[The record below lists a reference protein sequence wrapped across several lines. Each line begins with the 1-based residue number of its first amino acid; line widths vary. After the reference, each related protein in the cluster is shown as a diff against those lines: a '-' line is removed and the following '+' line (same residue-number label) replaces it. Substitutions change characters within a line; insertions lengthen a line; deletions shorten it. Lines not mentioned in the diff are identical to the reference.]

1 MQPIFNE
8 YIQFLKDNGVDLPI
22 EEGYYWLDNQII
34 KAYDTKGN
42 LHKIARL
49 KIDNELNITYK
60 LFPKNFLE
68 IEHWNDTISRNKVKL
83 MERERESLKII
94 EEKLQQYK
102 NYKPIISTSDGKD
115 STLVEYLFKTIST
128 KVHIVFCNTSLD
140 CADTY
145 KHIKSRND
153 VEILNPKDGF
163 YRWIKNNIIPT
174 RFSRGCCSIFKEG
187 ETINYFNKDE
197 KYVFF
202 LGMRNEESNTRSNYE
217 DEWKNKK
224 WGNRDW
230 IGVLPIRKW
239 SEEEVWLYTL
249 WKSLYINTK
258 YKKGYSRV
266 GCAIACP
273 FYSKS
278 TWALDKYWYPK
289 MYKRWHDILEK
300 DFVDN
305 YKWTRLNCTLKEYH
319 TCWNGGL
326 LREKPTEEV
335 LKEFAEYKGLDI
347 EIAKKYFNHT
357 CKICNKNVNKKD
369 EIAMNLKLLGRNIDT
384 YLCKK
389 HLMEFLEIN
398 KEQWDR
404 YVKEF
409 KESGCSLF

>member
-1 MQPIFNE
+1 LQPIFNE

-102 NYKPIISTSDGKD
+102 NYKPIISISDGKD

-128 KVHIVFCNTSLD
+128 KVRIVFCNTSLD

-163 YRWIKNNIIPT
+163 YQWIKNNIIPT
-174 RFSRGCCSIFKEG
+174 RFGRGCCSIFKEG

-289 MYKRWHDILEK
+289 IYKRWHDILEK

-305 YKWTRLNCTLKEYH
+305 YKWTKLNCTLKEYH

-335 LKEFAEYKGLDI
+335 IKEFAEYKGLDI

-357 CKICNKNVNKKD
+357 CKICNKNVNKS
-369 EIAMNLKLLGRNIDT
+369 EVIAMNLKLLGRNIDT